1 MCAQYIPSTGTAKVT
16 CSEIDLK
23 MMRFRQ
29 LGNTDMRVSILGM
42 GGSGFGNVYGKYNEE
57 EAKRAIRQAFGKGIN
72 YIDTAVWYG
81 QGKSESFL
89 GRALSGIP
97 RSAFYIATKVGRYER
112 DVQKMFDFSAEK
124 VTSSA
129 WESLKRLQLQYVD
142 VLQVHDVEFAPSLD
156 VIIDETLPALQK
168 LKEQGLCRYI
178 GITGYPLGPLKEVI
192 TRSPVRVDS
201 VLTYCRLTLND
212 SSLRNDFE
220 FFRAKGVSI
229 INASSVGMGLLTKAG
244 VQYWHPASSEIKEA
258 CSAALR
264 YCEDQG
270 VDIGRIATNYS
281 ASFEEVY
288 NYITVLGLRHLGVT
302 YCCNT

>member
-1 MCAQYIPSTGTAKVT
+1 
-16 CSEIDLK
+16 
-23 MMRFRQ
+23 MRFRQ

-57 EAKRAIRQAFGKGIN
+57 EAKRAIRKAFDKGIN

-192 TRSPVRVDS
+192 KRSPVRVDS

-244 VQYWHPASSEIKEA
+244 VQYWHPASSEIKQA
-258 CSAALR
+258 CSAALH